1 MIVINKL
8 INYFLGKGMLIGL
21 CGYKGVGKSTVANIL
36 VRDYNFQKFSFAD
49 SLKDSLSNIFGWDRD
64 LLEGET
70 EESRIFRESKD
81 EWWSKKLGFE
91 VIPRNMMTKVGTDM
105 FREIVHKDIWV
116 LSLENK
122 IKDLLEKDEKVVIS
136 DYRYSDN
143 EYLMIK
149 NYNGIIVRVNDGNIP
164 EYEKNVLPNNSENY
178 MKAFYPNVHSSEYSF
193 LCKPFDYVIDNL
205 YENGVRD
212 QEKLEKNIFLMM
224 KLIYN

>member
-1 MIVINKL
+1 
-8 INYFLGKGMLIGL
+8 MLIGL